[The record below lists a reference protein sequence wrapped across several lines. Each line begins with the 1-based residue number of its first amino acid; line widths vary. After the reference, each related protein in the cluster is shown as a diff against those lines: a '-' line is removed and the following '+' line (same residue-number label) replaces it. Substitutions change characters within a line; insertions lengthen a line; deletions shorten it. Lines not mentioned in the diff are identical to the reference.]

1 MQDVVALSDS
11 LYQQE
16 TARKMAELS
25 LQNEMDRKEDALKDQ
40 ERTIRSQRLKMWFL
54 LGVIALLAVLA
65 VLMFRNISIRKKN
78 ADLLQK
84 TADIKDKLLI
94 LQASEQ
100 NGENVDALLKE
111 LSEIG
116 SNVPDKTLTTRER
129 EIALLCCEGL
139 LSKEIAD
146 RLNISQRTVETHKN
160 NIFRKLEINSTAELV
175 ELMKRTPPPN
185 DRITN

>member
-1 MQDVVALSDS
+1 
-11 LYQQE
+11 
-16 TARKMAELS
+16 
-25 LQNEMDRKEDALKDQ
+25 
-40 ERTIRSQRLKMWFL
+40 
-54 LGVIALLAVLA
+54 
-65 VLMFRNISIRKKN
+65 MFRNISIRKKN

-175 ELMKRTPPPN
+175 ELMKQKP
-185 DRITN
+185 